1 MNLLPAA
8 LLEVGRWTAALLEV
22 LSPFGHDYFLAQ
34 GHDLKVWKVE
44 SLKKSSSWKLDRGLR
59 HSWKLD
65 DGPLRCWKLD
75 DGPLRC
81 WKFLAQGHDL
91 KVWDD
96 GVKSQESKVRT
107 KS

>member
-65 DGPLRCWKLD
+65 DGPLRCWK
-75 DGPLRC
+75 
-81 WKFLAQGHDL
+81 FLAQGHDL